1 MSGRRWLPEWQ
12 RADIVAAVVAARAA
26 GARWKDLEERY
37 GMSAKQ
43 LRRYLAEHRPPGAG
57 SRGCAEQPL
66 PPARDDAGASR
77 DVSRETMSQ
86 KISGMSHRGG
96 CAGERAA

>member
-43 LRRYLAEHRPPGAG
+43 LRRYLAEHRPPDKG
-57 SRGCAEQPL
+57 S
-66 PPARDDAGASR
+66 GASR

>member
-43 LRRYLAEHRPPGAG
+43 LRRY
-57 SRGCAEQPL
+57 
-66 PPARDDAGASR
+66 
-77 DVSRETMSQ
+77 VSRETMSQ
-86 KISGMSHRGG
+86 KISGMSHHGD